1 MKCVITQVT
10 NERQESF
17 FLNELSSFKEKGN
30 LKIFHFCKMMIE
42 ERLESLQKKESKDLD
57 QIKRALKRKTIL
69 SHDFTFSKTIFTFN
83 FVFWLLRVL
92 VKIKAKNDH
101 ISKDSLFQSSTKSVL
116 WNKFFKFNFF
126 CRVDKRINRSQRERT
141 HLKLLLL
148 LKSLPKFS
156 PPLERTVWCYQ
167 RKWEK
172 FKVSRTSTN
181 LLLPYEGKSLT

>member
-1 MKCVITQVT
+1 
-10 NERQESF
+10 
-17 FLNELSSFKEKGN
+17 
-30 LKIFHFCKMMIE
+30 
-42 ERLESLQKKESKDLD
+42 
-57 QIKRALKRKTIL
+57 
-69 SHDFTFSKTIFTFN
+69 
-83 FVFWLLRVL
+83 
-92 VKIKAKNDH
+92 
-101 ISKDSLFQSSTKSVL
+101 LFQSSTKSVL

-156 PPLERTVWCYQ
+156 PPLVRTVWCYQ

-181 LLLPYEGKSLT
+181 LLLLYEGKSLT